1 MRVDTSE
8 IVTISTFIYYYTCFL
23 AIEVTGLLSYAVYK
37 FSIDKEDRDIFE
49 RNKHRRMSHV
59 KVFIQINDELKENY
73 NIYIKERGST
83 NWSFYSEFE
92 VNHFRKQFGYNATG
106 QEFKI
111 IKWSELKG
119 DLIMILNDLKNTTL
133 LGNYEYIYQ
142 RLNEIMKYIDK
153 NQLDINLF
161 KNMKT
166 TFEEVLKENEKII
179 NYLSV

>member
-1 MRVDTSE
+1 
-8 IVTISTFIYYYTCFL
+8 
-23 AIEVTGLLSYAVYK
+23 
-37 FSIDKEDRDIFE
+37 
-49 RNKHRRMSHV
+49 
-59 KVFIQINDELKENY
+59 
-73 NIYIKERGST
+73 
-83 NWSFYSEFE
+83 
-92 VNHFRKQFGYNATG
+92 
-106 QEFKI
+106 
-111 IKWSELKG
+111 
-119 DLIMILNDLKNTTL
+119 MILNDLKNTTL